1 MPLEPVRCSKIRS
14 FTQKQKV
21 GQFRS
26 PRHSGFPV
34 LRNAVSSLFG
44 PSSATLPRRALG
56 SNTGNPNNQNV
67 YNLRR
72 LQKLYHNLAYLTLFD
87 KMPVSGTLHINDNNR
102 VQVVEILRAISELIV
117 YGSQGVDGERIFDYF
132 CEKNMLAV
140 FTRMLS
146 TPGVGNDI
154 KRQVIQTMSILVQN
168 ISNDTYFYYLL
179 SNNHINEII
188 SHPFNL
194 ADEDILSYYVSFLKM
209 LSLKLNEATVQFF
222 FNKCNNTFP
231 LFTEASKL
239 IVHSENMVRTHTRNL
254 ILNVYSVSKNES
266 NVREY
271 LNIFGNDVLKR
282 LAFWRVIRPT
292 SWGIPATVCK
302 SQYGEYHRTH
312 ESKDNKYN
320 DRIKMIANDL
330 LDEIYYV
337 QDVFGTNIPEIQ
349 SHLIDIMLKRILS
362 CTC

>member
-1 MPLEPVRCSKIRS
+1 MVRKEMMGR
-14 FTQKQKV
+14 
-21 GQFRS
+21 
-26 PRHSGFPV
+26 
-34 LRNAVSSLFG
+34 
-44 PSSATLPRRALG
+44 
-56 SNTGNPNNQNV
+56 
-67 YNLRR
+67 
-72 LQKLYHNLAYLTLFD
+72 
-87 KMPVSGTLHINDNNR
+87 
-102 VQVVEILRAISELIV
+102 
-117 YGSQGVDGERIFDYF
+117 DYF

-282 LAFWRVIRPT
+282 LAFWQRDQTNILGRYLQLYVNRNTENTIERMK
-292 SWGIPATVCK
+292 A
-302 SQYGEYHRTH
+302 
-312 ESKDNKYN
+312 KDNKYN

-349 SHLIDIMLKRILS
+349 SHLIDIMLKHVYFPVLVDGMKNIHSNSIQVSQSKDRWGPDCCVDADTYASSGSYTDDGNSATITTHHRPACGSLLS
-362 CTC
+362 LYLLTQIFYVCKKLYIDFSHL